1 MYPNYTSF
9 CISWCFIFKTVWTY
23 QVLGLI
29 QIKKG
34 RLSQPH
40 VSLFRNCAH
49 PQYPHHPAQALAAMR
64 RRLQHQS
71 SLPEVRQTPPRKAG
85 AGRGFWGGSP
95 PLRLPSREPNGRA
108 APGERPTAVV
118 PPLPARPSPDR
129 YLSGSS
135 GAPFPSV
142 LLTSTLSLSGTVTE
156 TRCLLLSRAPANPEP
171 PW

>member
-9 CISWCFIFKTVWTY
+9 CISWCFIFKTVWIY

-49 PQYPHHPAQALAAMR
+49 P
-64 RRLQHQS
+64 QHQS

-95 PLRLPSREPNGRA
+95 PLQLPSREPNGRA